1 MWNTLKFVNL
11 IVICMYV
18 YIPGKFRDLRSWV
31 MDIDT
36 VLLGV
41 ELAFGTCTDTN
52 LFLDRLISPV
62 RTAVDNALIN
72 GG

>member
-18 YIPGKFRDLRSWV
+18 YIPGKFRDLRSWI
-31 MDIDT
+31 MDF
-36 VLLGV
+36 LRGV
-41 ELAFGTCTDTN
+41 EVASGTCTDTN